1 LPAPLIVGKLQ
12 AGSRICSLN
21 VIVVVEAGPFGVVI
35 LTVMSCVLASVAAV
49 EVAYWVI
56 VIVLEE
62 RSAGTVT
69 TPP

>member
-12 AGSRICSLN
+12 AGSKIVNLI